1 MSNDI
6 TLSDVLINN
15 LYNEIVKHDETA
27 TQDMMV
33 ALQYFSAVSGYLM
46 GEYPGS
52 AEDREQIIDH
62 LTAFSKSVAADRAKE
77 LQAQESPQAQ
87 PQAAAGRSEATDDPA
102 VGIWKPE

>member
-15 LYNEIVKHDETA
+15 LYNEIVKHDESA

-52 AEDREQIIDH
+52 AEDRDQIIDH
-62 LTAFSKSVAADRAKE
+62 LTAFSKSVASDRARE
-77 LQAQESPQAQ
+77 LQTQQ
-87 PQAAAGRSEATDDPA
+87 PQQAEPQVASGRSEETDDPA